1 MKEALLSVTGVSKR
15 FGGVFAVNGVDLQI
29 KGGGIWGLVGPNG
42 SGKSTL
48 FSLLLGINHPDEG
61 LVHFQGN
68 PLNKL
73 APHEVYGKGLVSA
86 FQVPRPFQ
94 KLSVLDNMLVAGRG
108 HSGDS
113 LMTSLFL
120 AARWQKQEAK
130 IAEEA
135 MEILRLVELDRL
147 AMAPA
152 GELSG
157 GQRKLLEIARG
168 LMAAPTLLLLD
179 EPAAGVNPN
188 LGRKIF
194 EKIDKLWREK
204 GLSFLI
210 IEHRL
215 DLLFDFAQWVYV
227 MDKGK
232 IVIEGKPD
240 NIADNPAFYK
250 VYIGDTD
257 ADSQPTDS

>member
-1 MKEALLSVTGVSKR
+1 MRWGVEKTLLKISGVSKH
-15 FGGVFAVNGVDLQI
+15 FGGVYAVSGVDLHI

-48 FSLLLGINHPDEG
+48 FSLVLGLHHPDG
-61 LVHFQGN
+61 GTVLFQDDCIN
-68 PLNKL
+68 SLS
-73 APHEVYGKGLVSA
+73 PHEVYGKGLVNA

-94 KLSVLDNMLVAGRG
+94 RLSVLDNMLVAARG
-108 HSGDS
+108 HTGDS
-113 LMTSLFL
+113 LLVSLFMKNRWQAREKEL
-120 AARWQKQEAK
+120 AAK
-130 IAEEA
+130 A
-135 MEILRLVELDRL
+135 MEILRLVELDKL
-147 AMAPA
+147 ALCPA

-168 LMAAPTLLLLD
+168 LMASPTLLLLD
-179 EPAAGVNPN
+179 EPAAGVNPV

-194 EKIDKLWREK
+194 EKIEALWREK

-215 DLLFDFAQWVYV
+215 DLLFDFAHWVYV

-232 IVIEGKPD
+232 IVLEGKPKEVSK
-240 NIADNPAFYK
+240 NPAFYN
-250 VYIGDTD
+250 VYIGDSD
-257 ADSQPTDS
+257 AAGS

>member
-1 MKEALLSVTGVSKR
+1 MEETLLKISGVSKH
-15 FGGVFAVNGVDLQI
+15 FGGVYAVNGVDLHI

-48 FSLLLGINHPDEG
+48 FSLILGHNHPDDG
-61 LVHFQGN
+61 LVHFQEHCISN
-68 PLNKL
+68 L
-73 APHEVYGKGLVSA
+73 APHEVYGKGLVNA

-94 KLSVLDNMLVAGRG
+94 KLSVLDNMLVAARG
-108 HSGDS
+108 HGGDN
-113 LMTSLFL
+113 LLTSLFL
-120 AARWQKQEAK
+120 TRNWQKQEGELADK
-130 IAEEA
+130 A

-147 AMAPA
+147 ALAPA

-168 LMAAPTLLLLD
+168 LMADPTLLLLD
-179 EPAAGVNPN
+179 EPAAGVNPK

-194 EKIDKLWREK
+194 EKIEALWQQK

-215 DLLFDFAQWVYV
+215 DLLFDFAHWVYV

-232 IVIEGKPD
+232 IVIEGKPAD
-240 NIADNPAFYK
+240 IAKDPAFYR
-250 VYIGDTD
+250 VYIGDGEGD
-257 ADSQPTDS
+257 VA